1 MKKNINKIYSFFFL
15 LLLVSCAENEVVE
28 TNETEESNVG
38 PFYAEFLACTAGPD
52 FSQENVASMVAS
64 FNELNISESVWW
76 VGGYVPIQG
85 QNKYAGINGWWEIDW
100 ESKEAAEV
108 AWKEWA
114 ADEDA
119 MAWDESTNSIID
131 CDTSNIL
138 PWNYYTPGAS
148 TMEADDWLSFTTSTF
163 ECNFNDGKTTDDLRA
178 NVQEFNKWVEENPSP
193 GAYTYAIYLP
203 DYDAEQD
210 FLWLNWHGDMA
221 TKVAGDKS
229 WAETGQSIQAKF
241 DETATCTGPDVYNSG
256 QIYAPQS
263 S

>member
-1 MKKNINKIYSFFFL
+1 MNKNINKIFSFFFI
-15 LLLVSCAENEVVE
+15 LLLVSCADNEVVE
-28 TNETEESNVG
+28 TNETEESNIG

-85 QNKYAGINGWWEIDW
+85 QNKYAGVNGWWEIDW
-100 ESKEAAEV
+100 ESKEAAEN

-138 PWNYYTPGAS
+138 PWNYYTPGTS

-178 NVQEFNKWVEENPSP
+178 NVQEFNKWVDSRELRPAIISIKKHFNELISNAKGLNGNKKEVEE
-193 GAYTYAIYLP
+193 IY
-203 DYDAEQD
+203 EK
-210 FLWLNWHGDMA
+210 FS
-221 TKVAGDKS
+221 DKIIKNLIS
-229 WAETGQSIQAKF
+229 VTENGK
-241 DETATCTGPDVYNSG
+241 NSEALKL
-256 QIYAPQS
+256 INKIFS
-263 S
+263 ND